1 MRYLLAIW
9 LAFPGLV
16 LGQASQDFQIKGV
29 VRGLPDNTVL
39 ELREQDPNIPTPVA
53 TAKSQRG
60 NFLFKGVL
68 PASNLYYISY
78 PGTEQKLFVYLE
90 PTSMTLSAHKD
101 SLAAG
106 ILKGSAAHDAFTE
119 FNRVFSP
126 LYGRLGQL
134 SQQLQSGADANGSI
148 RRQYDATLAEAQA
161 KADQFIQKHASSV
174 VAPFAILVVSQLSQD
189 ADLTERRFA
198 MLSAAAKG
206 SLYGKMLEKNISDAK
221 VGSIGSQAVDFTQ
234 NDPNGKPVTLSS
246 FKGKYVLIDFWASW
260 CGPCRQENPNVVE
273 AFQKFKSKNFTVL
286 GVSLDRARDPW
297 LKAIQ
302 DDKLD
307 WTQVSDLKF
316 WNNEVAQAYRISS
329 IPQNLLIDPN
339 GTIIAKNLRGPEL
352 QQRLSQLLR

>member
-1 MRYLLAIW
+1 MSHFLVLLLALPG
-9 LAFPGLV
+9 LAF
-16 LGQASQDFQIKGV
+16 GQASQDFQIKGM

-60 NFLFKGVL
+60 GFLLKGAL

-78 PGTEQKLFVYLE
+78 PGTDQKLFVYLE
-90 PTSMTLSAHKD
+90 PASMTLTAQKD

-106 ILKGSAAHDAFTE
+106 ILKGSAAHEAFTE

-134 SQQLQSGADANGSI
+134 SQQLQSGADANGSL
-148 RRQYDATLAEAQA
+148 RRQYDATLTEAQE
-161 KADQFIQKHASSV
+161 KADQFIQKHAASV

-189 ADLTERRFA
+189 PDVIERRYG
-198 MLSAAAKG
+198 MLSEAAKG
-206 SLYGKMLEKNISDAK
+206 SLYGKMLEKNIADAK
-221 VGSIGSQAVDFTQ
+221 VGSIGSQAPDFTQ
-234 NDPNGKPVTLSS
+234 NDPSGKPVSLSS
-246 FKGKYVLIDFWASW
+246 FRGKYVLVDFWASW
-260 CGPCRQENPNVVE
+260 CGPCRQENPNVVQAFE
-273 AFQKFKSKNFTVL
+273 AFKSKNFTVL

-297 LKAIQ
+297 LKAIH

-316 WNNEVAQAYRISS
+316 WSNEVAQAYRISS
-329 IPQNLLIDPN
+329 IPQNLLIDPE
-339 GTIIAKNLRGPEL
+339 GKIIAKNLRGPEL
-352 QQRLSQLLR
+352 QQRLRQLLR